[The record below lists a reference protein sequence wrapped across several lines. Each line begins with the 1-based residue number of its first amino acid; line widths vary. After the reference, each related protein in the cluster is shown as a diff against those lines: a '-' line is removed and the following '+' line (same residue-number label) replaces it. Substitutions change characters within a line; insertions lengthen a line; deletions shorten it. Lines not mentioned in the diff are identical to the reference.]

1 MPLLTLQIQAED
13 CDHAAVTA
21 LLAERGDRPLDVDQ
35 VHDVLGALIETRH
48 AEEGTQEPGD
58 QDGLTFRTIPVG
70 GQLLSTPT
78 LAARIKLNAM
88 DRWTIPDP
96 WAGHPAE
103 WIASLAGFILAHGR
117 EPLAIETLSPDT
129 APGLVEAWITPM
141 PCTAHELAEAVRDL
155 LGHGYPPVDPDTPS
169 RKKAL
174 GDPTPPPSSS
184 DSPKPSPAATPTI
197 GSTKSPRPTSIGFAV
212 PPPTA
217 PPSATPPST
226 PTAAPP
232 TIPESTPE
240 SAGAHSGTDSRS
252 IDD

>member
-1 MPLLTLQIQAED
+1 MPVLTIQIQAEA
-13 CDHAAVTA
+13 CDHTAVTA
-21 LLAERGDRPLDVDQ
+21 LLAERGDRPPDVDQ
-35 VHDVLGALIETRH
+35 VHDILGTLIETRH

-117 EPLAIETLSPDT
+117 EPLAIETLSPET
-129 APGLVEAWITPM
+129 APGLVETWLLKVS
-141 PCTAHELAEAVRDL
+141 CTAHELGEAVRDL
-155 LGHGYPPVDPDTPS
+155 LGHGYPPVDPEAPS

-184 DSPKPSPAATPTI
+184 DSPKPSPAARLITGCMRFLRRIFT
-197 GSTKSPRPTSIGFAV
+197 GSAV

-217 PPSATPPST
+217 PGSATPPSA

-232 TIPESTPE
+232 TTPESTPKN
-240 SAGAHSGTDSRS
+240 AGANSGTD
-252 IDD
+252 

>member
-1 MPLLTLQIQAED
+1 MPVLTIQIQAEA
-13 CDHAAVTA
+13 CDHTAVTA
-21 LLAERGDRPLDVDQ
+21 LLAERGDRPPDVDQ
-35 VHDVLGALIETRH
+35 VHDILGTLIETRH
-48 AEEGTQEPGD
+48 AEEGTQDPGD
-58 QDGLTFRTIPVG
+58 QDGLTFRTIPIG

-103 WIASLAGFILAHGR
+103 WIASLSGFILAHGR

>member
-1 MPLLTLQIQAED
+1 MPVLTIQIQAEA
-13 CDHAAVTA
+13 CDHTAVTA
-21 LLAERGDRPLDVDQ
+21 LLAERGDRPPDVDQ
-35 VHDVLGALIETRH
+35 VHDILGTLIETRH
-48 AEEGTQEPGD
+48 AEEGTQDPGD
-58 QDGLTFRTIPVG
+58 QDGLTFRTIPIG

-103 WIASLAGFILAHGR
+103 WIASLSGFILAHGR
-117 EPLAIETLSPDT
+117 EPLAMETLTPDT
-129 APGLVEAWITPM
+129 AQPLVEAWITPM
-141 PCTAHELAEAVRDL
+141 PCTAHELAEAVRAL